1 MKTSRSV
8 SGFSRQMSES
18 RVLENLLNLQL
29 GAKVKQ
35 PGLVPSNLSLGSK
48 LVLNSGPCPSGVVAL
63 LFLFILRHIQRYLG
77 SCDSPVC

>member
-48 LVLNSGPCPSGVVAL
+48 LVLNSGPCPSGVC
-63 LFLFILRHIQRYLG
+63 G
-77 SCDSPVC
+77 SSVSLYSKTHSEIPG